1 MPGYSGTPLAKKL
14 GIKAGHRVALVGAP
28 PTFEETL
35 DPLPQGV
42 HPVRRVRGR
51 YDVIVF
57 FAGKRAIL
65 DRRLESLARAI
76 VDNGGLWVGW
86 PKKSSGVPTDLDFAA
101 VQGAGLAL
109 GLVDNKVCAIDDTWS
124 GLRFVIRLRDRARA
138 LRG

>member
-1 MPGYSGTPLAKKL
+1 MHIA
-14 GIKAGHRVALVGAP
+14 V
-28 PTFEETL
+28 E
-35 DPLPQGV
+35 PLPEGV
-42 HPVRRVRGR
+42 QPVRRVRGR